1 MTSEERRIYAQ
12 VSRRGFMGA
21 TAAATLAALGGREP
35 VLVHASQPASPKR
48 EGGRAA
54 SADAVI
60 VLWMAGGMAQTETFD
75 PKRYTPFEPGVRVE
89 NVLSTFPGIDTAV
102 DDIKFTQGL
111 EQIGSVIDRG
121 TVIRSFMA
129 ADLGFILHSRHQYHW
144 HTGYIPPQP
153 MAMPH
158 LGAVISRTLGPKN
171 PDVPAFIAIGQTVE
185 GAGEIGTLK
194 AFHTAGFLGSEHGP
208 FLITDPQDAASA
220 VRPPRELGERRFR
233 SRRELLQ
240 KLLAQEPVHQY
251 ASDFQ
256 RESLIRSLD
265 AADRLLRSPSAKAF
279 DLSLE
284 PTKTFD
290 AYNTGRFG
298 QGCLLA
304 RRLVEAGA
312 RYIEVTSEYIPFVY
326 WDTHE
331 HGHDRAAAMKKI
343 IDAPVAQLIR
353 DLEDRGLLDR
363 TLVVLA
369 SEFGRDAITEG
380 KVGKEVRDQAINIP
394 DVMAEPRHYG
404 MHRHFTAAGSI
415 LMFGGGIKK
424 GFVYGKTAE
433 ERPCTTIE
441 NPVVIED
448 LHATMYHALGI
459 APDTSYVVERRPV
472 YVTRDG
478 VGKPIQALF
487 A

>member
-1 MTSEERRIYAQ
+1 MTGEERAIYARL
-12 VSRRGFMGA
+12 SRRGFLGT
-21 TAAATLAALGGREP
+21 TAAGTLAALTGREP
-35 VLVHASQPASPKR
+35 LLAQSAARPALRPT
-48 EGGRAA
+48 
-54 SADAVI
+54 ADAVI

-75 PKRYTPFEPGVRVE
+75 PKQYTPFEPGVRVDQ
-89 NVLSTFPGIDTAV
+89 VLSTFPAIDTAV
-102 DDIKFTQGL
+102 DHIKFTQGL
-111 EQIGSVIDRG
+111 EQIGRVIDRG
-121 TVIRSFMA
+121 TIIRTFNA

-158 LGAVISRTLGPKN
+158 IGAVVSRTLGPKN
-171 PDVPAFIAIGQTVE
+171 PDVPPFIAIGQTVE

-194 AFHTAGFLGSEHGP
+194 AFHTAGFLGSDHGP
-208 FLITDPQDAASA
+208 FLIVDPQDAASA
-220 VRPPRELGERRFR
+220 VRPPKELTEARFR
-233 SRRELLQ
+233 SRRELFES
-240 KLLAQEPVHQY
+240 LLAQEPVYQY
-251 ASDFQ
+251 GGDFQ
-256 RESLIRSLD
+256 RESLLKSLD
-265 AADRLLRSPSAKAF
+265 AADRLLKSPSAKAF

-284 PTKTFD
+284 PKPSFD

-304 RRLVEAGA
+304 RRLIEAGA
-312 RYIEVTSEYIPFVY
+312 RYVEVTSEYIPFVY
-326 WDTHE
+326 WDSHE
-331 HGHDRAAAMKKI
+331 NGHERATAMKKL

-353 DLEDRGLLDR
+353 DLEERGLLDR

-369 SEFGRDAITEG
+369 SEFGRDALTEG
-380 KVGKEVRDQAINIP
+380 KVGKEVKDQAINIP
-394 DVMAEPRHYG
+394 DVISEPRHYG

-424 GFVYGKTAE
+424 GFVYGKTAD

-441 NPVVIED
+441 NPVIMED

-459 APDTSYVVERRPV
+459 PPDTSYVFERRPI

-478 VGKPIQALF
+478 KGEPILDLF
-487 A
+487 T

>member
-1 MTSEERRIYAQ
+1 MTNDERHIYSRL
-12 VSRRGFMGA
+12 SRRGFVGA
-21 TAAATLAALGGREP
+21 TAAATLGALVGREP
-35 VLVHASQPASPKR
+35 QLLRAQTAAPA
-48 EGGRAA
+48 AT
-54 SADAVI
+54 ADAVI

-75 PKRYTPFEPGVRVE
+75 PKRYTPFAPGVPIKD
-89 NVLSTFPGIDTAV
+89 VLSTFPAIDTAV
-102 DDIKFTQGL
+102 DHIKFTQGL
-111 EQIGSVIDRG
+111 EQVGSVMDRG
-121 TVIRSFMA
+121 AVIRSFTA

-158 LGAVISRTLGPKN
+158 IGAVISKTLGPKH
-171 PDVPAFIAIGQTVE
+171 PDVPAFIAVGQTVE
-185 GAGEIGTLK
+185 GPGEIATLK
-194 AFHTAGFLGSEHGP
+194 AFHTAGFLGADHGP
-208 FLITDPQDAASA
+208 FLIVDPQDAASA
-220 VRPPRELGERRFR
+220 VRPPRELGEARFR

-240 KLLAQEPVHQY
+240 QLLAQEPVHQY
-251 ASDFQ
+251 GGDFQ
-256 RESLIRSLD
+256 RQSVLKSLD

-284 PTKTFD
+284 PRASFD

-312 RYIEVTSEYIPFVY
+312 RYVEVTSEYIPFVY

-331 HGHDRAAAMKKI
+331 NGHQRAADMKKL
-343 IDAPVAQLIR
+343 IDRPVAQLIR
-353 DLEDRGLLDR
+353 DLDERGLLDR

-369 SEFGRDAITEG
+369 SEFGRDAVTEG
-380 KVGKEVRDQAINIP
+380 KVGREVKDQAINIP

-415 LMFGGGIKK
+415 LMFGGGVKK
-424 GFVYGKTAE
+424 GFIYGKTAE

-441 NPVVIED
+441 NPLTIED
-448 LHATMYHALGI
+448 LHATIYHALGI
-459 APDTSYVVERRPV
+459 PPDTAYVVEKRPV

-478 VGKPIQALF
+478 KGKPVKQLF